1 MNVDAVV
8 AGLAVVATV
17 EVVLGVVVVLD
28 CKPRD
33 LLLVENCCQL
43 AATGSNWQQLA
54 ANLWAY
60 LTVVVGRRVVGRRV
74 AGLSVVDE
82 ILGKPE
88 DLLLSDFLRQKQLL
102 QLLGLMVK

>member
-1 MNVDAVV
+1 M
-8 AGLAVVATV
+8 
-17 EVVLGVVVVLD
+17 
-28 CKPRD
+28 
-33 LLLVENCCQL
+33 
-43 AATGSNWQQLA
+43 A

-60 LTVVVGRRVVGRRV
+60 LAVVVGRRV